1 MALNKDILGTAI
13 NTVRVAFSSKTTPQ
27 LIAEYGSIA
36 NAQLAMA
43 KAEAEQIILHF
54 QASAVVTVTV
64 NTTGT
69 ALAQIGGGNGTI
81 A

>member
-13 NTVRVAFSSKTTPQ
+13 NTVRVAFSGKTTPQ
-27 LIAEYGSIA
+27 LITEYGSIA

-54 QASAVVTVTV
+54 QAAAVVTVTV
-64 NTTGT
+64 STAGT
-69 ALAQIGGGNGTI
+69 ALAQTGGGTGTI